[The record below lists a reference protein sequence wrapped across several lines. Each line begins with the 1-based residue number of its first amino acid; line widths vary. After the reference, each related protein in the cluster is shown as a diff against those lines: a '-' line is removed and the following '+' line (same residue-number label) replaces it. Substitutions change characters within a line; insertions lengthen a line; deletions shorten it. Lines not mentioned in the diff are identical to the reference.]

1 MESDSSL
8 TMCIPLSG
16 GWMQMEKVLCIHS
29 IQLEAMRGNNVV
41 PAELLLLSSCPSLI
55 IRCPPYSAY
64 RRCSPSEQV
73 NFKNQYL
80 PNGEPHPITK
90 LPLDKVIKL
99 VKDAFASA
107 TERHI
112 EVGDGLEIYIVDRNG
127 VRVERSELKK
137 D

>member
-1 MESDSSL
+1 MMSYDSY
-8 TMCIPLSG
+8 LS
-16 GWMQMEKVLCIHS
+16 
-29 IQLEAMRGNNVV
+29 
-41 PAELLLLSSCPSLI
+41 
-55 IRCPPYSAY
+55 
-64 RRCSPSEQV
+64 QV

-80 PNGEPHPITK
+80 ASGEPHPITK
-90 LPLDKVIKL
+90 LPLERVIKL

-112 EVGDGLEIYIVDRNG
+112 EVGDGLEIYIVDRDG

>member
-1 MESDSSL
+1 
-8 TMCIPLSG
+8 
-16 GWMQMEKVLCIHS
+16 V
-29 IQLEAMRGNNVV
+29 
-41 PAELLLLSSCPSLI
+41 
-55 IRCPPYSAY
+55 
-64 RRCSPSEQV
+64 
-73 NFKNQYL
+73 
-80 PNGEPHPITK
+80 NGEPHPLTQ
-90 LPLDKVIKL
+90 LPLEKVVKI